1 MIIEQTDV
9 LLLNKSCDAPFKV
22 RLKIKQMNKIEI
34 TPDNFRP
41 IVDNFWKM
49 YKGSRK
55 GIREYDFR
63 LGVEAVLGRVEY
75 LISEWQEKYHAE
87 DDISKP
93 SKEFE
98 NAIKKLLPK

>member
-1 MIIEQTDV
+1 
-9 LLLNKSCDAPFKV
+9 
-22 RLKIKQMNKIEI
+22 MNKTEI
-34 TPDNFRP
+34 TQENFRTT
-41 IVDNFWKM
+41 VDNFWKM

-75 LISEWQEKYHAE
+75 LISEWQEKHDDE

-98 NAIKKLLPK
+98 SAIKKLLPDQKS